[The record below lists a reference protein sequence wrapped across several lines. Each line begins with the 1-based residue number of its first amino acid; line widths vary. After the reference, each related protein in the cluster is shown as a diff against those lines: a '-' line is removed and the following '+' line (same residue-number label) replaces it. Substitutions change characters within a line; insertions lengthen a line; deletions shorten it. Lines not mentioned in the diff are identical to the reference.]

1 MYIFS
6 SPEINSNDSKL
17 KRSGVNLRIKILML
31 TSQVTES
38 EGSLVLESIGSL
50 WEGSQLIGFWEH
62 QSTIV
67 RFCCFQEELEIWD
80 FLFDISPTVES

>member
-38 EGSLVLESIGSL
+38 EGSLALESIGSL
-50 WEGSQLIGFWEH
+50 
-62 QSTIV
+62 
-67 RFCCFQEELEIWD
+67 
-80 FLFDISPTVES
+80 